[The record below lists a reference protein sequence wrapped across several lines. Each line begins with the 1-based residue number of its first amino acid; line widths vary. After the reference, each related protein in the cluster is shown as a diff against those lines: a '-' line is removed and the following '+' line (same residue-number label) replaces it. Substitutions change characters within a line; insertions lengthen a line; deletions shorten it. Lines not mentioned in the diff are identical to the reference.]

1 MATLHYTSGDNI
13 NAQGQFTP
21 AQAGFNLADVSSVD
35 QVNALPAGV
44 KGLVWLDQGD
54 GVTQSFIDAVK
65 PYIGNPNVYG
75 FFLKD
80 EPDPTGQWNTLV
92 TAANLKAESDWI
104 HANVPGAKTFI
115 TMMNMGSSDNP
126 SFANTYTPENTH
138 IDYFGIDP
146 YPVRSGS
153 SAVDYSMID
162 KAVAAAKAAGIPEA
176 NIVPVFQT
184 FGGGNWV
191 TDQGGQY
198 VMPTAAQEQQM
209 LDHWASV
216 VPNPAFDYAYA
227 WGSQNGDVALEN
239 SQALQN
245 VFLLHNTS
253 TTTTGSTSTGSTTPV
268 DTSSSTPTTPVDTSN
283 SGTSTDTTSSNDPST
298 TPTTSQPTTTAPT
311 TDTSSSGH
319 NHHHTASSS
328 QTTDGSTSSGSGGG
342 HHHHSSAATTS
353 VSAAADTASS
363 SVTDTASVD
372 TSTTTDSTSSADTS
386 TAPTTSQPTTTA
398 PTTDVS
404 SSGHNHHHKLDFSQL
419 TDGNT
424 SSGGGHHHHGSAA
437 TASVSAATDTASSS
451 VVDTASVDTST
462 AAVTTDPTTTAPATD
477 VGNSGHNHHRLDF
490 SHLTDGN
497 KFSWVGHHN
506 QAPASPAATAA
517 ATAATDTTSSDVTDA
532 TLAPHLDLASLHN
545 NHHVDHHSW
554 HW

>member
-1 MATLHYTSGDNI
+1 LTTLHYASGDNI
-13 NAQGQFTP
+13 DAQGNFTP
-21 AQAGFNLADVSSVD
+21 AQAGFNLADVSSVE

-138 IDYFGIDP
+138 IDLFGIDP
-146 YPVRSGS
+146 YPVRSDG
-153 SAVDYSMID
+153 ATVDYSMID
-162 KAVAAAKAAGIPEA
+162 KAVVAAEAAGIPHA
-176 NIVPVFQT
+176 SIVPVFQT

-191 TDQGGQY
+191 DDSGGHY

-209 LDHWASV
+209 LDHWAAA

-227 WGSQNGDVALEN
+227 WGSQNGDQALEG

-245 VFLLHNTS
+245 VFLQHNTSGS
-253 TTTTGSTSTGSTTPV
+253 TTTTGSTSSNGSTTPVDPPSDSTTTPVDTSNGNTTTPV
-268 DTSSSTPTTPVDTSN
+268 DTSSGGTTTGSTSPS
-283 SGTSTDTTSSNDPST
+283 DPST
-298 TPTTSQPTTTAPT
+298 PPVTSQPTTT
-311 TDTSSSGH
+311 
-319 NHHHTASSS
+319 
-328 QTTDGSTSSGSGGG
+328 
-342 HHHHSSAATTS
+342 
-353 VSAAADTASS
+353 V
-363 SVTDTASVD
+363 
-372 TSTTTDSTSSADTS
+372 
-386 TAPTTSQPTTTA
+386 PTTS

-404 SSGHNHHHKLDFSQL
+404 SSGHDHHHRLDFSQL
-419 TDGNT
+419 TDGST
-424 SSGGGHHHHGSAA
+424 SSWGGHHHHGS
-437 TASVSAATDTASSS
+437 
-451 VVDTASVDTST
+451 
-462 AAVTTDPTTTAPATD
+462 
-477 VGNSGHNHHRLDF
+477 
-490 SHLTDGN
+490 
-497 KFSWVGHHN
+497 
-506 QAPASPAATAA
+506 TAA
-517 ATAATDTTSSDVTDA
+517 APTAALNTATDTTASSVSDA
-532 TLAPHLDLASLHN
+532 TIAPNLDQISLHGS
-545 NHHVDHHSW
+545 HHADHTDHHSW

>member
-1 MATLHYTSGDNI
+1 MATLHYASGDNI
-13 NAQGQFTP
+13 DAQGNFTP
-21 AQAGFNLADVSSVD
+21 AQAGFNLADVSSVE

-138 IDYFGIDP
+138 IDLFGIDP
-146 YPVRSGS
+146 YPVRSDS
-153 SAVDYSMID
+153 STVDYSMID

-176 NIVPVFQT
+176 SIVPVFQT

-191 TDQGGQY
+191 TDQGGHY

-245 VFLLHNTS
+245 VFLQHNTS
-253 TTTTGSTSTGSTTPV
+253 TTTDSTPTGSTTPV
-268 DTSSSTPTTPVDTSN
+268 DTSSSNPTTPVDTSH
-283 SGTSTDTTSSNDPST
+283 SGTSTDTTSSSDSST
-298 TPTTSQPTTTAPT
+298 TPTASQPTTTAPT
-311 TDTSSSGH
+311 TDTSGSGH
-319 NHHHTASSS
+319 NHHHKADSS
-328 QTTDGSTSSGSGGG
+328 QSTDGSTSSGSGGG
-342 HHHHSSAATTS
+342 HHHHGSAANAS
-353 VSAAADTASS
+353 VSTATDTASS

-372 TSTTTDSTSSADTS
+372 TST
-386 TAPTTSQPTTTA
+386 APTTTEPTTTA
-398 PTTDVS
+398 PTTNAGH
-404 SSGHNHHHKLDFSQL
+404 SGHNHHHKLDFSQL
-419 TDGNT
+419 TDGST

-437 TASVSAATDTASSS
+437 TASVSVAADTASSS
-451 VVDTASVDTST
+451 VVDTST
-462 AAVTTDPTTTAPATD
+462 APTTTEPTTTAPATD
-477 VGNSGHNHHRLDF
+477 VGNSGHNHHHRLDF

-497 KFSWVGHHN
+497 KSFWGGHH
-506 QAPASPAATAA
+506 QHASASPAATAA
-517 ATAATDTTSSDVTDA
+517 ATAATDTASSDVTDA

>member
-1 MATLHYTSGDNI
+1 LATLHYTSGDNI
-13 NAQGQFTP
+13 DANGNFTP
-21 AQAGFNLADVSSVD
+21 AQAGFNLADVSSVE

-138 IDYFGIDP
+138 IDLFGIDP
-146 YPVRSGS
+146 YPVRSDS
-153 SAVDYSMID
+153 STVDYSMID

-176 NIVPVFQT
+176 SIVPVFQT

-191 TDQGGQY
+191 TDQGGHY

-239 SQALQN
+239 SQELQN
-245 VFLLHNTS
+245 VFLQHNTS

-268 DTSSSTPTTPVDTSN
+268 DTSSSSPTTPIDTSH
-283 SGTSTDTTSSNDPST
+283 SGTSTDTTSSSDPST

-319 NHHHTASSS
+319 NHHHRADSS
-328 QTTDGSTSSGSGGG
+328 QSTDGSTSSGSGGG
-342 HHHHSSAATTS
+342 HHHHGSTANES
-353 VSAAADTASS
+353 VSTATDTASS
-363 SVTDTASVD
+363 SVTDKASVD
-372 TSTTTDSTSSADTS
+372 TSTTTDSTSSVDTS
-386 TAPTTSQPTTTA
+386 TAPATTEPATTPTPNA
-398 PTTDVS
+398 GH
-404 SSGHNHHHKLDFSQL
+404 SGHNHHHKLDFSQL
-419 TDGNT
+419 TDGST
-424 SSGGGHHHHGSAA
+424 SSGGGHHHHGFAA

-462 AAVTTDPTTTAPATD
+462 AAATTEPTTTAPATD
-477 VGNSGHNHHRLDF
+477 VGNSGHNHHHRLDF

-506 QAPASPAATAA
+506 QASASPAATAA
-517 ATAATDTTSSDVTDA
+517 ATAATDTASSDVTDA

-545 NHHVDHHSW
+545 NHHVEHHSW